1 MISKKV
7 FIRSS
12 QNSALRKEM
21 RILVTGANGFVG
33 SSVCDY
39 LASAGFDV
47 VGVVRNNVD
56 ILDGN
61 RWICQKDLDD
71 SPETLKTFY
80 AVVHLAARVHIFT
93 ETSPNPCE
101 EYERVNRDMTLDLAE
116 KCITAGVEKF
126 IFASSI
132 SIFGRFF
139 KGVIDPMR
147 EPAPDDHYGV
157 SKWEAEQ
164 NLIKIFSE
172 QDHSQCIIFRLPM
185 VYGPKNKGNMLHLL
199 KAASRRLPLPLE
211 LTVGKRSIAYIENV
225 CDAMGAVI
233 QDKKKARPRVQ
244 TFFIND
250 GHDLTSGEL
259 YELIFQA
266 YWDKRGLIPV
276 PTLWLKCLGDLGSAL
291 ERIFS
296 TRIFI
301 NKKIVA
307 RLLNESRFSSK
318 LFSQAYD
325 WTPPYEPKQG
335 IAETVEWYRG
345 QGKTQ

>member
-1 MISKKV
+1 MTSKKV
-7 FIRSS
+7 FIR
-12 QNSALRKEM
+12 NSPNFALKKEK
-21 RILVTGANGFVG
+21 RVLVTGANGFVG
-33 SSVCDY
+33 SAMCDY
-39 LASAGFDV
+39 LAFAGFNV

-56 ILDGN
+56 ISADN
-61 RWICQKDLDD
+61 RWICQEDLED
-71 SPETLKTFY
+71 SPEILTTFH
-80 AVVHLAARVHIFT
+80 AVVHLAARAHIFT

-116 KCITAGVEKF
+116 KCIAAGVEKF

-164 NLIKIFSE
+164 NLIKLFSE

-199 KAASRRLPLPLE
+199 KAASRRLPLPLG
-211 LTVGKRSIAYIENV
+211 LTIGKRSIAYIRNV
-225 CDAMGAVI
+225 CDAIGAVI
-233 QDKKKARPRVQ
+233 RDKNKARPRVQ

-250 GHDLTSGEL
+250 GHDLTSGEI

-276 PTLWLKCLGDLGSAL
+276 PTFWLKCLGDLGSKL
-291 ERIFS
+291 ERTFS
-296 TRIFI
+296 AKIFI
-301 NKKIVA
+301 NKKVIA
-307 RLLNESRFSSK
+307 RLLNESRFSSE
-318 LFSQAYD
+318 LFSQEYD
-325 WTPPYEPKQG
+325 WTPPYKPKEG
-335 IAETVEWYRG
+335 IGETVEWYKG
-345 QGKTQ
+345 QRKTQ